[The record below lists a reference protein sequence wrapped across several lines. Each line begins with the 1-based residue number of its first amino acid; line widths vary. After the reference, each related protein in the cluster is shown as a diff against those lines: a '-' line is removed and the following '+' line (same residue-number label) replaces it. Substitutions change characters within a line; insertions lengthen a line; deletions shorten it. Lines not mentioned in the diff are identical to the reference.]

1 MDATSGED
9 NGVETLAAIRR
20 RRQGRWLSWVLVFL
34 SCVLLLDGLLGEH
47 GLARTIEA
55 RKELRVATESV
66 ERLRQENAALRDQ
79 ARRLQ
84 EDPAT
89 LESVAR
95 RELGLIRRGEI
106 LVVVKDRE

>member
-1 MDATSGED
+1 MDGPSGED
-9 NGVETLAAIRR
+9 NDVQTPAVMRP
-20 RRQGRWLSWVLVFL
+20 RRQGRWIGWVLVFF

-55 RKELRVATESV
+55 RKERRMATESV
-66 ERLRQENAALRDQ
+66 EQLKQENAALRDQ

-84 EDPAT
+84 EDAAT
-89 LESVAR
+89 LESLAR